1 MSSIDVPVADLRE
14 LAERSNAWP
23 FEEARKIVAR
33 LARAPKPEVV
43 FETGYGPSGLPH
55 IGTFGE
61 VARTTMV
68 RHAFRVLTDDRIK
81 TRLIAFSDDMD
92 GLRKVPDNVPNKELL
107 AAHLGKPLT
116 QVPDPFGTHA
126 SFGAH
131 NNARLRSF
139 LDQFGFD
146 YEFLSS
152 TECYASGRF
161 DGALLK
167 VLHRLDAV
175 MAIMLPSLRQER
187 AQTYSPFLPI
197 SPSTGVVLQVPIIA
211 HDARAGTI
219 TYEEPETRERVTTPV
234 TGGRCKLQWKPDWAM
249 RWLAL
254 GVDYEMAGK
263 DLIDSVKLSGEICR
277 TLGSTP
283 PEGFIFEL
291 FLDEHGQKISKSK
304 GNGLTIEEWLRYASP
319 ESLSLF
325 MYREPKAAKRLY
337 FDVIPRQVDEYQQLL
352 EAYQRQDERQ
362 RLTNP
367 VWHIHSGHPPT
378 PEVPLAFSM
387 LLTLVS
393 SSNAENAEA
402 LWGFIGR
409 YRPGVTPQT
418 HPKLDRL
425 VGYAIHYFRDFVLP
439 AKKFREP
446 TAAERAALM
455 DLRDAL
461 AQLPAE
467 ASAEQIQDVVYEIG
481 RREPFLDRS
490 GKSKAKDGK
499 PGVSLE
505 WFNMLYQVLLGQE
518 KGPRFGSFVAV
529 YGIDNTVAM
538 IDGALA
544 RSGIRDQ

>member
-1 MSSIDVPVADLRE
+1 MQGNGARRDDGAQLHA
-14 LAERSNAWP
+14 LAEQSNAWP

-33 LARAPKPEVV
+33 LKVHPKDEVI

-68 RHAFRVLTDDRIK
+68 RHAFRLLTGDK
-81 TRLIAFSDDMD
+81 VATRLIAFSDDMD
-92 GLRKVPDNVPNKELL
+92 GLRKVPDNIPNKELI

-116 QVPDPFGTHA
+116 KVPDPFGTHP

-131 NNARLRSF
+131 NNARLRAF
-139 LDQFGFD
+139 LDAFGFD

-152 TECYASGRF
+152 TACYTSGRF
-161 DGALLK
+161 DAALLA
-167 VLHRLDAV
+167 VLARFEDV
-175 MAIMLPSLRQER
+175 MAIMLPSLRAKR
-187 AQTYSPFLPI
+187 AETYSPFLPI
-197 SPSTGVVLQVPIIA
+197 CPRTGVVLQVPIVGR
-211 HDARAGTI
+211 DVSAGTI
-219 TYEEPETRERVTTPV
+219 SYDDPLTGERMTTPV

-249 RWLAL
+249 RWVAL

-263 DLIDSVKLSGEICR
+263 DLIDSVKLSGDICR
-277 TLGSTP
+277 ALGGRP
-283 PEGFIFEL
+283 PEGFNYEL

-337 FDVIPRQVDEYQQLL
+337 FDVIPRHVDEYQQFLG
-352 EAYQRQDERQ
+352 AYERQDLKQ

-367 VWHIHSGHPPT
+367 VWHIHTGDPPQ
-378 PEVPLAFSM
+378 PDVPISFSM
-387 LLTLVS
+387 LLNLVS
-393 SSNAENAEA
+393 ASNAENADT

-409 YRPGVTPQT
+409 YWPGVTPQS
-418 HPKLDRL
+418 HPALGQL
-425 VGYAIHYFRDFVLP
+425 VDYAIHYFRDFVLP
-439 AKKFREP
+439 EKRFRVAGE
-446 TAAERAALM
+446 AERAALT

-461 AQLPAE
+461 SQLPTDSPAE
-467 ASAEQIQDVVYEIG
+467 KIQEVVYEVG
-481 RREPFLDRS
+481 RRPPFLDLS
-490 GKSKAKDGK
+490 GKIKTKDGK
-499 PGVSLE
+499 PGVSLD

-518 KGPRFGSFVAV
+518 KGPRFGSFVAI
-529 YGIDNTVAM
+529 YGLGNTVDM

-544 RSGIRDQ
+544 RSA